1 MARFFELLIAAF
13 ILYLAFRR
21 IAAPIQRGYDERER
35 ERREHKQRETTIQ
48 SKLDR
53 TTARDAEF
61 KDIP

>member
-35 ERREHKQRETTIQ
+35 ERREHKQRKTPTQ

-61 KDIP
+61 KDLP